1 MYKAERA
8 VWRSGLENGM
18 GGNISASM
26 GGPAIIM
33 DIAVPA

>member
-8 VWRSGLENGM
+8 VWLSGLGNRM
-18 GGNISASM
+18 GSNISASM
-26 GGPAIIM
+26 GGPAIMM

>member
-1 MYKAERA
+1 MYKAEGA
-8 VWRSGLENGM
+8 VWLSSLGNGM

-26 GGPAIIM
+26 GGPTIIM